1 MAKRLLITG
10 GAGFVGSNFT
20 RYIMNKYPGYE
31 IAILDAM
38 TYAGSIDNLPPEM
51 FSNDYPGYN
60 FWQGDVRNPEIV
72 NSLVDSCDIVIHFA
86 AETHVTRSIFDNR
99 HFFETDVLGTQ
110 TIANAVQRAGKNIE
124 RFIHISTSEVYGTAI
139 RNEIDEDHPLN
150 PMSPYASAKCG
161 ADRLVYSYIATYDI
175 PAVIVRPFNLYGP
188 HQHLEK
194 VIPRF
199 ITSVLREEPL
209 TVHGQGLAARDFVYV
224 DDLCRAL
231 DTLMHA
237 PCSKVCGETYNV
249 ATGNHRSINEI
260 AAAVIEELHADGEAI
275 IENVIERPG
284 QVTRHTGCAR
294 KITEQLGWT
303 PQVSWREGLRRTI
316 RWYQDNEPIW
326 NKQLWLR
333 KVPLNYRAGVK
344 EYH

>member
-20 RYIMNKYPGYE
+20 QYIMQKYPGYE

-38 TYAGSIDNLPPEM
+38 TYAGSIDNLPAEM
-51 FSNDYPGYN
+51 FSNEHPGYS
-60 FWQGDVRNPEIV
+60 FWHGDVRNPEIV
-72 NSLVDSCDIVIHFA
+72 NALVAGSDIVVHFA

-110 TIANAVQRAGKNIE
+110 TVANAVQRAGKSIE
-124 RFIHISTSEVYGTAI
+124 RFIHISTSEVYGTAV

-161 ADRLVYSYIATYDI
+161 ADRLVYSYMATYDI
-175 PAVIVRPFNLYGP
+175 PAVIVRPFNIFGP
-188 HQHLEK
+188 RQHLEK

-199 ITSVLREEPL
+199 ITSVLRDEPM
-209 TVHGQGLAARDFVYV
+209 TVHGNGTAARDFVFV
-224 DDLCRAL
+224 EDICRAL
-231 DTLMHA
+231 DLLMHA
-237 PCSKVCGETYNV
+237 PCEQVCGEVFNI
-249 ATGNHRSINEI
+249 ATGKHWSINDI
-260 AAAVIEELHADGEAI
+260 AEAVSEELHAVDEAKV
-275 IENVIERPG
+275 ENVIERPG

-294 KITEQLGWT
+294 KITEQLGWK
-303 PQVSWREGLRRTI
+303 PSVSWREGLRRTI
-316 RWYQDNEPIW
+316 RWYQDNEPVW
-326 NKQLWLR
+326 DKQVWLR
-333 KVPLNYRAGVK
+333 KVPLNYTPGVT

>member
-20 RYIMNKYPGYE
+20 QYIMQKYPGYE

-38 TYAGSIDNLPPEM
+38 TYAGSIDNLPAEM
-51 FSNDYPGYN
+51 ISNEHPGYS
-60 FWQGDVRNPEIV
+60 FWHGDVRNPEIV
-72 NSLVDSCDIVIHFA
+72 NALVAGSDIVVHFA

-110 TIANAVQRAGKNIE
+110 TVANAVQRAGKSIE
-124 RFIHISTSEVYGTAI
+124 RFIHISTSEVYGTAV

-161 ADRLVYSYIATYDI
+161 ADRLVYSYMATYDI
-175 PAVIVRPFNLYGP
+175 PAVIVRPFNIFGP
-188 HQHLEK
+188 RQHLEK

-199 ITSVLREEPL
+199 ITSVLRDEPM
-209 TVHGQGLAARDFVYV
+209 TVHGNGTAARDFVFV
-224 DDLCRAL
+224 EDICRAL
-231 DTLMHA
+231 DLLMHA
-237 PCSKVCGETYNV
+237 PCEQVCGEVFNI
-249 ATGNHRSINEI
+249 ATGKHWSINDI
-260 AAAVIEELHADGEAI
+260 AEAVSEELHAVDEAKV
-275 IENVIERPG
+275 ENVIERPG

-294 KITEQLGWT
+294 KITEQLGWK
-303 PQVSWREGLRRTI
+303 PSVSWREGLRRTI
-316 RWYQDNEPIW
+316 RWYQDNEPVW
-326 NKQLWLR
+326 DKQVWLR
-333 KVPLNYRAGVK
+333 KVPLNYTPGVT